1 MVVILK
7 EQVMKKIFKLLLCLS
22 IISAAVS
29 CGNESGPDVSSQ
41 ITGEW
46 HLVQMTGVS
55 ASAMPQVYID
65 FRSDS
70 SFELYQKVGDVMR
83 YRKYTGTYTV
93 SGTTVSGVYSDGI
106 KWGGDKK
113 TGVDYTVSFE
123 GDRMSMTAQ
132 NESKEVCTYEKKA
145 LSESDKADAELVTKS
160 VDEGP
165 RFL

>member
-1 MVVILK
+1 
-7 EQVMKKIFKLLLCLS
+7 MKKIFKLLLCLS

-41 ITGEW
+41 IVGEW
-46 HLVQMTGVS
+46 HLVKMTGLSES
-55 ASAMPQVYID
+55 ATPQIYID

-93 SGTTVSGVYSDGI
+93 SGSTVSGVYSDGI
-106 KWGGDKK
+106 MWGGDKK
-113 TGVDYTVSFE
+113 TGVDYMVSFD
-123 GDRMSMTAQ
+123 GDLMSMTAQ
-132 NESKEVCTYEKKA
+132 NESGEVCTYEKKA
-145 LSESDKADAELVTKS
+145 LSDSDKADAELVTKS